1 MSLFGL
7 SPLFIV
13 SCTVSQK
20 EGRSA
25 VGAYMAAVCMTDM
38 SGSTILKAKM
48 SLFARLSMFE
58 SVHPDRLFTRTK
70 MPLLSDGVP

>member
-7 SPLFIV
+7 SSLFID
-13 SCTVSQK
+13 SCTLTQK
-20 EGRSA
+20 EERSS
-25 VGAYMAAVCMTDM
+25 VGAYMAAVFMTDM
-38 SGSTILKAKM
+38 SGSIMLKAKM